1 MRRTGSSGIKGVD
14 WKMIF
19 GDTIALTERALKKW
33 VRNPAAVLP
42 GLFTSAFW
50 LALFGSSFNPTNLI
64 PSQIAGVALPASVLL
79 AIKSDILGQTFG
91 GASDYITYLVA
102 GVISLIIV
110 FNQAFGGIDI
120 VLDKQLGYLDTVL
133 TAPITR
139 ASIFFSGVAQNF
151 VKAIVLALVTFFV
164 AMLLPDGLVLGPG
177 FNILSFLGV
186 FAAFSLIAFGF
197 SAIFTALAFVVKSID
212 SLVAI
217 AQFATLPLVFMSN
230 AMFPSSSFPPWLQ
243 AVANVNPI
251 SKTDEIARLLIIN
264 GATLSGSQL
273 STIGWD
279 SLYLSVFAI
288 IIGIIG
294 YLIAAR
300 ALRPA

>member
-1 MRRTGSSGIKGVD
+1 MDMFV
-14 WKMIF
+14 

-42 GLFTSAFW
+42 GLFTAAFW
-50 LALFGSSFNPTNLI
+50 LVLFGNSFNPTNLI
-64 PSQIAGVALPASVLL
+64 PSQIAGAALPASVIS
-79 AIKSDILGQTFG
+79 AIKTDILGQTFG

-120 VLDKQLGYLDTVL
+120 VLDKQLGYLDTIL
-133 TAPITR
+133 AAPISR
-139 ASIFFSGVAQNF
+139 ASIFFSGVTQNF
-151 VKAIVLALVTFFV
+151 IKAMVLSLATFAVALVI
-164 AMLLPDGLVLGPG
+164 PNGLILGSG
-177 FNILSFLGV
+177 FNILSFIGV
-186 FAAFSLIAFGF
+186 FTAFSIIAFGF

-230 AMFPSSSFPPWLQ
+230 AMFPSGGFPSWLL
-243 AVANVNPI
+243 AIANVNPI
-251 SKTDEIARLLIIN
+251 SKTDTIARLLIIN
-264 GATLSGSQL
+264 GSKLSASQL

-279 SLYLSVFAI
+279 FLYLAGFAI
-288 IIGIIG
+288 IIGVVS
-294 YLIAAR
+294 YMIAAR
-300 ALRPA
+300 ALRPT

>member
-1 MRRTGSSGIKGVD
+1 MDMFV
-14 WKMIF
+14 

-33 VRNPAAVLP
+33 IRNPAAVLP
-42 GLFTSAFW
+42 GLFTAAFW
-50 LALFGSSFNPTNLI
+50 LVLFGNSFNPTNLI
-64 PSQIAGVALPASVLL
+64 PSQIAGAALPASVIS
-79 AIKSDILGQTFG
+79 AIKTDILGQTFG

-120 VLDKQLGYLDTVL
+120 VLDKQLGYLDTIL
-133 TAPITR
+133 AAPISR
-139 ASIFFSGVAQNF
+139 ASIFFSGVTQNF
-151 VKAIVLALVTFFV
+151 IKAMVLSLATFAVALVI
-164 AMLLPDGLVLGPG
+164 PNGLILGPG
-177 FNILSFLGV
+177 FNILSFIGV
-186 FAAFSLIAFGF
+186 FAAFSIIAFGF

-230 AMFPSSSFPPWLQ
+230 AMFPSGGFPSWLL
-243 AVANVNPI
+243 AIANVNPI
-251 SKTDEIARLLIIN
+251 SKTDTIARLLIIN
-264 GATLSGSQL
+264 GSKLSASQL

-279 SLYLSVFAI
+279 FLYLAGFAI
-288 IIGIIG
+288 IIGTVG
-294 YLIAAR
+294 YTIAAR

>member
-1 MRRTGSSGIKGVD
+1 MDMFV
-14 WKMIF
+14 

-42 GLFTSAFW
+42 GLFTAAFW
-50 LALFGSSFNPTNLI
+50 LVLFGNSFNPTNLI
-64 PSQIAGVALPASVLL
+64 PSQIAGAALPTSVIS
-79 AIKSDILGQTFG
+79 AIKTDILGQTFG

-120 VLDKQLGYLDTVL
+120 VLDKQLGYLDTIL
-133 TAPITR
+133 AAPISR
-139 ASIFFSGVAQNF
+139 ASIFFSGVTQNF
-151 VKAIVLALVTFFV
+151 IKAMVLSLATFAVALVI
-164 AMLLPDGLVLGPG
+164 PNGLILGSG
-177 FNILSFLGV
+177 FNILSFIGV
-186 FAAFSLIAFGF
+186 FTAFSIIAFGF

-230 AMFPSSSFPPWLQ
+230 AMFPSGGFPSWLL
-243 AVANVNPI
+243 AIANVNPI
-251 SKTDEIARLLIIN
+251 SKTDTIARLLIIN
-264 GATLSGSQL
+264 GSKLSASQL

-279 SLYLSVFAI
+279 FLYLAGFAI
-288 IIGIIG
+288 IIGVVS
-294 YLIAAR
+294 YMIAAR
-300 ALRPA
+300 ALRPT

>member
-1 MRRTGSSGIKGVD
+1 MFV
-14 WKMIF
+14 
-19 GDTIALTERALKKW
+19 GDTLALTERALKKW

-42 GLFTSAFW
+42 GLFTAAFW
-50 LALFGSSFNPTNLI
+50 LVLFGNSFNPTNLI
-64 PSQIAGVALPASVLL
+64 PSQIAGAILPVSVLS
-79 AIKSDILGQTFG
+79 AIKTDILAQTFG

-120 VLDKQLGYLDTVL
+120 VLDKQLGYLDTIL
-133 TAPITR
+133 TAPISR

-151 VKAIVLALVTFFV
+151 VKAMVLALATFLV
-164 AMLLPDGLVLGPG
+164 ALVIPDGLRLGSG
-177 FNILSFLGV
+177 FSVLSFLGV
-186 FAAFSLIAFGF
+186 FAAFALIAFGF

-230 AMFPSSSFPPWLQ
+230 AMFPSGSFPSWLL

-264 GATLSGSQL
+264 GNKLSSSQI

-288 IIGIIG
+288 VIGLIG
-294 YLIAAR
+294 YMIVAR
-300 ALRPA
+300 ALRPT

>member
-1 MRRTGSSGIKGVD
+1 MFV
-14 WKMIF
+14 

-33 VRNPAAVLP
+33 IRNPAAVLP
-42 GLFTSAFW
+42 GLFTAAFW
-50 LALFGSSFNPTNLI
+50 LVLFGNSFNPTNLI
-64 PSQIAGVALPASVLL
+64 PSQIAGAALPPSVIS
-79 AIKSDILGQTFG
+79 AIKADILGQTFG

-120 VLDKQLGYLDTVL
+120 VLDKQLGYLDTIL
-133 TAPITR
+133 AAPISR

-151 VKAIVLALVTFFV
+151 VKAMVLSLATFFV
-164 AMLLPDGLVLGPG
+164 ALVIPNGLMLGSG

-230 AMFPSSSFPPWLQ
+230 AMFPTSGFPSWLL

-251 SKTDEIARLLIIN
+251 SKTNEIVRLLIIN
-264 GATLSGSQL
+264 GSKLSSSQL

-288 IIGIIG
+288 IIGIVG
-294 YLIAAR
+294 YMIAAR